1 MFVNEDL
8 HNTQKAKCRKTCTG
22 LIHNNFWRVKEEK
35 LGGALIVGVTFFF
48 TRSEE
53 NWTKYLHF
61 FILRFGLR
69 GVLTYYF
76 LVFCLCLKCF
86 RTIFLF

>member
-48 TRSEE
+48 LQGLKKIGQNIYISLFLGLGSE
-53 NWTKYLHF
+53 
-61 FILRFGLR
+61 
-69 GVLTYYF
+69 
-76 LVFCLCLKCF
+76 VF
-86 RTIFLF
+86 